1 MLTTLLDC
9 AATLSASAAA
19 ALGKTWLSASRPNG
33 DYRIMTRNCRTVVLT
48 ACAAVLIAVSVAH
61 AQSPTTLEQAELS
74 GLSPEMR
81 AQVQARAVG
90 GNSVTEVL
98 QVMLLNNIKIEHPA
112 SQIVAMDWGK
122 GVAVVQLTSGGM
134 QAAQF
139 DPTTLQIKG

>member
-1 MLTTLLDC
+1 MEIV
-9 AATLSASAAA
+9 
-19 ALGKTWLSASRPNG
+19 
-33 DYRIMTRNCRTVVLT
+33 RIMTLNCRTIVLT
-48 ACAAVLIAVSVAH
+48 ACAAVLIGVSVAY
-61 AQSPTTLEQAELS
+61 AQSPTALEQAELA

-98 QVMLLNNIKIEHPA
+98 QVMLLNNIKIKHPA

-122 GVAVVQLTSGGM
+122 GVAVVKLPRGGM
-134 QAAQF
+134 RAVRF